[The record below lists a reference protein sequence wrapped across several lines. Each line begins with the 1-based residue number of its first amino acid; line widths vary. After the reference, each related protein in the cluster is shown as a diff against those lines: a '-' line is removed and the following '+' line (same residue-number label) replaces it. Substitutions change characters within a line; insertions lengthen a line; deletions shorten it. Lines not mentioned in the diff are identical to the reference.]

1 MEIKMKTFLR
11 MKLLFILTLVSVAG
25 SYAQELSVGTDVV
38 SRYIWRGTDFGDS
51 PSIQPTVELGAGGF
65 AVGFWGAYPT
75 NEGTDADEVDFY
87 AGYNFDIN
95 SSGSIY
101 LGFTDYMFPTSGFEL
116 TNFNN
121 YDDTSGAGS
130 HYIEINAGY
139 SGPESF
145 PISLSLNV
153 FFHNVMDNPLYFEL
167 GYSCAVQDVGLDF
180 FVGGAIGD
188 GAAYYGAVKDD
199 GTPKTFDIV
208 NAGITA
214 SKEIKFT
221 DDFSLPIFGSVI
233 VNPATE
239 SLFYVFGF
247 SL

>member
-1 MEIKMKTFLR
+1 METKMKTFLR
-11 MKLLFILTLVSVAG
+11 IKILFILTFVFITGTS
-25 SYAQELSVGTDVV
+25 AQELSVGTDVV
-38 SRYIWRGTDFGDS
+38 NRYLWRGTDFGDS
-51 PSIQPTVELGAGGF
+51 PSIQPTIELGAGGF

-75 NEGTDADEVDFY
+75 NNDTHAEEVDFY
-87 AGYNFDIN
+87 AGYNIDIN

-101 LGFTDYMFPTSGFEL
+101 FGFTDYMFPTTGFEL

-121 YDDTSGAGS
+121 YDDASGAGS
-130 HYIEINAGY
+130 HYIEINGGY

-145 PISLSLNV
+145 PISLSFNIFV
-153 FFHNVMDNPLYFEL
+153 HNVMDNPIYFEL
-167 GYSCAVQDVGLDF
+167 GYSLAVQDVGLDF
-180 FVGGAIGD
+180 FVGGAVGD

-208 NAGITA
+208 NTGITA
-214 SKEIKFT
+214 SKEIKFS
-221 DDFSLPIFGSVI
+221 DDFSLPIFGSII

>member
-1 MEIKMKTFLR
+1 METKMKTFLR
-11 MKLLFILTLVSVAG
+11 IKILFILTFVFITGTS
-25 SYAQELSVGTDVV
+25 AQELSVGTDIVN
-38 SRYIWRGTDFGDS
+38 RYLWRGTDFGDS

-75 NEGTDADEVDFY
+75 NNDTHAEEVDFY
-87 AGYNFDIN
+87 AGYNIDIN

-101 LGFTDYMFPTSGFEL
+101 LGFTDYMFPTAGFEL

-121 YDDTSGAGS
+121 YDDPDGAGS
-130 HYIEINAGY
+130 HFIEVNAGY

-145 PISLSLNV
+145 PISLSFNIFV
-153 FFHNVMDNPLYFEL
+153 HNVMDNPIYFEL
-167 GYSCAVQDVGLDF
+167 GYSLAVQDVGLDF
-180 FVGGAIGD
+180 FVGGSAGD
-188 GAAYYGAVKDD
+188 GAAYYGS
-199 GTPKTFDIV
+199 TKTFDIV

-221 DDFSLPIFGSVI
+221 DDFSLPVFGSII